1 MEINIREF
9 TEQDREHLE
18 NYILSDKQQIY
29 SSMPIEVLDDALNDK
44 DRTANVVVTDDGK
57 VIGFF
62 VLHKHYQHEGYDTPH
77 EVVYVRSLSI
87 NEKYQGNGYGT
98 AVAQHLPVYVQENFS
113 SFDHLYLV
121 VDGENA
127 GAWNLY
133 ERAGFLHLATKEEGP
148 IGKERLY
155 YLDLNRSY
163 VPNLRLEVDAGT
175 AAPAVKIILKREDK
189 EVGHIDA
196 EQKNGTLDIKH
207 IYVDENHREE
217 GVAESAM
224 RQFATVVRRKL
235 DGVDTAAVTV
245 SDPAFEKLFTNA
257 GFVLMDNPENT
268 NRYVKLVRY

>member
-1 MEINIREF
+1 
-9 TEQDREHLE
+9 
-18 NYILSDKQQIY
+18 
-29 SSMPIEVLDDALNDK
+29 
-44 DRTANVVVTDDGK
+44 
-57 VIGFF
+57 
-62 VLHKHYQHEGYDTPH
+62 
-77 EVVYVRSLSI
+77 
-87 NEKYQGNGYGT
+87 
-98 AVAQHLPVYVQENFS
+98 QENFS

-148 IGKERLY
+148 IGKARLY

-175 AAPAVKIILKREDK
+175 AEPAVKIILKREDK

-207 IYVDENHREE
+207 IYVDEDHREE

-224 RQFATVVRRKL
+224 RQFATVVRRKI

-268 NRYVKLVRY
+268 NRRSEEHTSELQSRFDLV